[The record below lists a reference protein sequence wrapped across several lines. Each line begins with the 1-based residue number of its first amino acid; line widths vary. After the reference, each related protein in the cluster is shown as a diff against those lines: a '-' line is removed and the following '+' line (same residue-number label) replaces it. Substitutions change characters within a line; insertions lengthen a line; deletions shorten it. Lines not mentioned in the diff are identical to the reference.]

1 MIIRKAEKSKISI
14 IQTTEKWSV
23 PNGILAMILG
33 CVVIYSSMF
42 AIGNY
47 IYVEYVLA
55 IVLTLIVLIFSFFL
69 IRIWKKIRGNV
80 L

>member
-33 CVVIYSSMF
+33 CVVIFSSMF

-47 IYVEYVLA
+47 IYGEYVLA